1 MLKLKKLSCVW
12 FISLIAL
19 FVSFIFSIPRVMA
32 AEWRIDP
39 GISWRGTYDDN
50 ILFNNESDF
59 VNLISPGMR
68 LSGRTDRSNID
79 LSGLVNIFKYVENS
93 EFDRV
98 NQDYRLRAGHA
109 VSPRLSVNLSS
120 RLGIDYSFEEYFEE
134 EGIVTDKIKRYL
146 YNVSPGFRLALDD
159 LSSLEFNV
167 YYTVVDYSRDINP
180 DYDVLGGG
188 LTWSRTIM
196 DGRTDIFVF
205 TGFERAVYD
214 LTAGET
220 EQRVYRLMAGVRRRV
235 TETLDFSFS
244 AGPMWTESRN
254 DAFNIKKDDLSY
266 SLDGSLNWRLE
277 RTRLNLGVNRQESQS
292 TYGENITRNQIR
304 AGMTHDISSRWRT
317 RVNGAFTRSQTDGF
331 FRERKSESI
340 NFDTSLAYVIRPNM
354 DLSLGYNFRRS
365 EDKIAS
371 SIDRANRVYLMY
383 SVSFP
388 RVW

>member
-1 MLKLKKLSCVW
+1 MLKVKKLSRVL
-12 FISLIAL
+12 FIFLLAL
-19 FVSFIFSIPRVMA
+19 FVSSIIALPRVMA
-32 AEWRIDP
+32 AEWRTEP

-50 ILFNNESDF
+50 ILFKDESDF
-59 VNLISPGMR
+59 VNLFSPGIR
-68 LSGRTDRSNID
+68 VSRRSDRSNID
-79 LSGLVNIFKYVENS
+79 LSGLVNIFRYVDNS
-93 EFDRV
+93 EYDRE
-98 NQDYRLRAGHA
+98 NQDYRLRAGYT
-109 VSPRLSVNLSS
+109 VSPRMSVNISS

-146 YNVSPGFRLALDD
+146 YNISPGFRLALDD
-159 LSSLEFNV
+159 RSSLEFNV
-167 YYTVVDYSRDINP
+167 YYTVVDYSRDLNP

-196 DGRTDIFVF
+196 DGRTDIFVY

-214 LTAGET
+214 LRLGDS
-220 EQRVYRLMAGVRRRV
+220 EQRVYRVMGGVRRRV

-244 AGPMWTESRN
+244 AGPMWTESRY
-254 DAFNIKKDDLSY
+254 DTFNIKEDDLSY

-304 AGMTHDISSRWRT
+304 AGMTHDISPRWRT

-371 SIDRANRVYLMY
+371 SVDRANRVYLMY